1 MLDDTELQRTDS
13 ATYLGITFDK
23 RQTRKTHISKAD
35 AKARRK
41 LALLR
46 KLVGTNGVLQT
57 VVLRIV
63 YIGTI
68 RPHLE
73 YGSTTLSSAFKSTH

>member
-1 MLDDTELQRTDS
+1 MFYSKCLTR
-13 ATYLGITFDK
+13 DK
-23 RQTRKTHISKAD
+23 PGKHTSVERAK

-46 KLVGTNGVLQT
+46 KLAGTQWGAQET
-57 VVLRIV
+57 VLRNV

-73 YGSTTLSSAFKSTH
+73 YGSTTQLNKDQHIIIIIIIV